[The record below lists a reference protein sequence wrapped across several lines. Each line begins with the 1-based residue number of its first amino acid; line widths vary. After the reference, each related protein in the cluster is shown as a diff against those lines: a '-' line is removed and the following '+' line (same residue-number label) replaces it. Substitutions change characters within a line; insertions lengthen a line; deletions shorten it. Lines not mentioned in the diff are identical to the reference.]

1 MTEFYTILVVDDD
14 LAVLTALQQ
23 VMAREGYEVL
33 VARDGPEALTVARE
47 QPPDLVLCDY
57 RMPEM
62 DGVEVFKAMS
72 NICPDAIRVL
82 VTAHAE
88 INVAMSAINEGG
100 IYKFVPKP
108 WSARDLVIMVRR
120 ALEHYQLI
128 QEGKALMEMLDM
140 ALREQELK
148 VRGLQDQ
155 VVRYRRM
162 LGMD

>member
-1 MTEFYTILVVDDD
+1 MTEFYTILIVDDD
-14 LAVLTALQQ
+14 SGVLTALKQ
-23 VMAREGYEVL
+23 VMTREGYEVL
-33 VARDGPEALTVARE
+33 VAGDGLEALEVARN
-47 QPPDLVLCDY
+47 QPPDLILCDY
-57 RMPEM
+57 RMPKM
-62 DGVEVFKAMS
+62 NGVEVFQAMS
-72 NICPDAIRVL
+72 DICPDAIRIL

-88 INVAMSAINEGG
+88 IDVAMAAINEGG

-108 WSARDLVIMVRR
+108 WSPRDLVVMVRR

-155 VVRYRRM
+155 VIRYRRT

>member
-1 MTEFYTILVVDDD
+1 
-14 LAVLTALQQ
+14 
-23 VMAREGYEVL
+23 MAG
-33 VARDGPEALTVARE
+33 
-47 QPPDLVLCDY
+47 
-57 RMPEM
+57 
-62 DGVEVFKAMS
+62 
-72 NICPDAIRVL
+72 
-82 VTAHAE
+82 
-88 INVAMSAINEGG
+88 INEGG

-108 WSARDLVIMVRR
+108 WNMRDLVVMVRR